1 MFNRDFNKL
10 HTYKLEGSIDIFVGR
25 LFVIFFFKLEGS
37 IEIFVGCLFVI
48 FSFFLGNS
56 GGECLFVIFYI
67 LIMLLVYLFDRLSRL
82 MNLKTFLRR
91 SSLIFY
97 L

>member
-10 HTYKLEGSIDIFVGR
+10 RTN
-25 LFVIFFFKLEGS
+25 KLEGS

-48 FSFFLGNS
+48 F
-56 GGECLFVIFYI
+56 CI

-91 SSLIFY
+91 SSLDFY

>member
-48 FSFFLGNS
+48 FSYFFLEIR
-56 GGECLFVIFYI
+56 GEN
-67 LIMLLVYLFDRLSRL
+67 VYLSY
-82 MNLKTFLRR
+82 
-91 SSLIFY
+91 SIS
-97 L
+97 